1 MTAPDF
7 YTVDFQKQL
16 NAPGAAQLTFPHA
29 QYGDEYI
36 RHVLDGYNVPGVA
49 ICHARWPKLNLET
62 FVHYKARGKGKFHR
76 APNAEELAAALKLRA
91 AQLVIDA
98 RGQAQ

>member
-7 YTVDFQKQL
+7 YTLEFQTQL
-16 NAPGAAQLTFPHA
+16 NAPGAAQLTFPQA
-29 QYGDEYI
+29 QHGDEYI
-36 RHVLDGYNVPGVA
+36 RRVLDGYNVPGVA
-49 ICHARWPKLNLET
+49 ICHARWPKLNLEA
-62 FVHYKARGKGKFHR
+62 FVHYKARGKRKFHR

-91 AQLVIDA
+91 AQLVLDA